1 MNNFSIRLKKKGT
14 PYGVKVPE
22 SKFTAKNQ
30 IERAP
35 LPEKA
40 IIPLHQNI
48 GALCQ
53 ALVKRGDK
61 VLTVRR

>member
-1 MNNFSIRLKKKGT
+1 MKNPGIRLKKKGT

-22 SKFTAKNQ
+22 SKFTAQNQ
-30 IERAP
+30 IEPAP

-48 GALCQ
+48 GAPCE
-53 ALVKRGDK
+53 AVVKKG
-61 VLTVRR
+61 